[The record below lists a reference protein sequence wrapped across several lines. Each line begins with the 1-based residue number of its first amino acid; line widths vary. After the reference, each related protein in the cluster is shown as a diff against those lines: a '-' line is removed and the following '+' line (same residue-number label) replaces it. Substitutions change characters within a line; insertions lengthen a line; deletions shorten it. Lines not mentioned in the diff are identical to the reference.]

1 MNDAMTLWENKIPG
15 GVVLP
20 HENTDWTAKV
30 ADECIVDSWVLAKLT
45 SSRQTP
51 SLKSSSSQSLSNSK
65 SSKS

>member
-15 GVVLP
+15 GVILP

-45 SSRQTP
+45 SSRQIP
-51 SLKSSSSQSLSNSK
+51 SQKLSTSQSPSK
-65 SSKS
+65 SSKN

>member
-15 GVVLP
+15 GVILP

-51 SLKSSSSQSLSNSK
+51 S
-65 SSKS
+65 